1 MHNRIAGACVA
12 ACVVACTVFGWADVA
27 AAGDLTTARVV
38 LVGDSTVAPLHGYG
52 DALCQRFA
60 PSVTCLNLAR
70 SGSST
75 LSYRQSGLWNA
86 VLTLIEKPPYT
97 RSYVLIQFGHN
108 DQPGKPGRSTTLE
121 EYVGNLKRYVR
132 EAREVGALPVLVTPL
147 SRRQFEAGQLL
158 RNLEPWAEAM
168 RRAALESDAPLVD
181 LNRDSAAALQEM
193 GPTEANTLA
202 RGAPPPEAVA
212 AALKGDTVALPPPA
226 APLRR
231 AFDYTHLGP
240 KGAEFFAAMVAQ
252 ALREATPVL
261 GRQISP

>member
-1 MHNRIAGACVA
+1 MRSCIAGAI
-12 ACVVACTVFGWADVA
+12 ACLGLACAVVAD
-27 AAGDLTTARVV
+27 AGDVTTARVV

-75 LSYRQSGLWNA
+75 LSYRQSGLWDA
-86 VLTLIEKPPYT
+86 ALTLIEKPPYT

-121 EYVGNLKRYVR
+121 EYAGNLKRYVR
-132 EAREVGALPVLVTPL
+132 EARAVGALPVLVTPL
-147 SRRQFEAGQLL
+147 SRRQFEDGRLI
-158 RNLEPWAEAM
+158 RNLEPWAAAM
-168 RRAALESDAPLVD
+168 RRAAEEADAPLVD
-181 LNRDSAAALQEM
+181 LNSVSAAALQEM
-193 GPTEANTLA
+193 GPTEANMLA
-202 RGAPPPEAVA
+202 RGLPPPEVVA

-226 APLRR
+226 VPARD

-240 KGAEFFAAMVAQ
+240 KGAELFASMVAQ
-252 ALREATPVL
+252 ELQAATPVL
-261 GRQISP
+261 GRQLAP

>member
-1 MHNRIAGACVA
+1 MHSRIAGAI
-12 ACVVACTVFGWADVA
+12 ACLALGWSGGAG
-27 AAGDLTTARVV
+27 AGDVTTSRVV

-52 DALCQRFA
+52 DALCRRFA
-60 PSVTCLNLAR
+60 PTVTCLNLAS
-70 SGSST
+70 SGTST
-75 LSYRQSGLWNA
+75 LSYRQAGLWDA

-147 SRRQFEAGQLL
+147 SRRQFEGGQLI
-158 RNLEPWAEAM
+158 RNLEPWAAAM
-168 RRAALESDAPLVD
+168 RRAAEETDTPLVD

-202 RGAPPPEAVA
+202 RGEPPPEAVA
-212 AALKGDTVALPPPA
+212 AASKGNTVALPAPA
-226 APLRR
+226 SPARR

-240 KGAEFFAAMVAQ
+240 KGAELFAAMVAQ
-252 ALREATPVL
+252 QLREATPVL
-261 GRQISP
+261 GRQVSP